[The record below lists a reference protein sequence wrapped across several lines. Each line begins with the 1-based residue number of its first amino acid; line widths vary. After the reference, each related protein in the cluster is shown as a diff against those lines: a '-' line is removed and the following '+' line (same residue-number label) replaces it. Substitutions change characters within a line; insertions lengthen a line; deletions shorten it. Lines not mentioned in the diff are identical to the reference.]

1 MERVSLFIDLYNFL
15 NTSRDYL
22 NQQCFIDF
30 IKMQEYFINE
40 TTQILSKTYIYGG
53 SKDSEMLKHIE
64 RQPRIDVIRG
74 EVGSDHK
81 EKCTDIN
88 LATGLLIKAFYNTYD
103 VALIFSG
110 DRDYKKVVRELR
122 RMGKIIGIVTPGGKA
137 KKNAKDLIRNADFS
151 IILDEEFYKKYWNN
165 PSDKPY
171 ESMMNKPRTKKED
184 KIPKEKSEIKE
195 TKSTEKTK

>member
-22 NQQCFIDF
+22 NQQCFVDF
-30 IKMQEYFINE
+30 VKMQEYFVNE
-40 TTQILSKTYIYGG
+40 TNQVLSKTYIYGG
-53 SKDSEMLKHIE
+53 SKDSDMLKYIE
-64 RQPRIDVIRG
+64 KQPRIDVIRG
-74 EVGSDHK
+74 EFNSNHK

-137 KKNAKDLIRNADFS
+137 KKNAKNLISNADFS
-151 IILDEEFYKKYWNN
+151 IVLDEDFYKKYWNN
-165 PSDKPY
+165 PNGKPY
-171 ESMMNKPRTKKED
+171 ESMMNKPRLKKD
-184 KIPKEKSEIKE
+184 NKSPKEQIETKEIKHTEE
-195 TKSTEKTK
+195 TK